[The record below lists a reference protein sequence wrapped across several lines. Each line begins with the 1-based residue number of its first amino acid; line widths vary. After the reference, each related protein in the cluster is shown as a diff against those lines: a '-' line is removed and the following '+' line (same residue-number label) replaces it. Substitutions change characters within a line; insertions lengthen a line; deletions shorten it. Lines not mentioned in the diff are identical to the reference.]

1 MQNKEKPPNNEGPSL
16 FLSCSTLSK
25 NHHAR
30 TSFFFYHHTFFSI
43 SEKIICN
50 QHFVDIDVMTGTK
63 SKLLD
68 LQADKT

>member
-30 TSFFFYHHTFFSI
+30 TSFFFTITPFFLSVRR
-43 SEKIICN
+43 SYATN
-50 QHFVDIDVMTGTK
+50 T
-63 SKLLD
+63 L
-68 LQADKT
+68 